1 MTDFS
6 VDPFRLGGLG
16 YLLDQIPT
24 PAMAR
29 VMQRLYDGDRI
40 VLARVGKGYCWQG
53 SDTPV
58 PAMVVKALVARQWI
72 VAPDF
77 DLFGERQSGR
87 LTVRGEH
94 DLNRFNFG

>member
-1 MTDFS
+1 
-6 VDPFRLGGLG
+6 
-16 YLLDQIPT
+16 
-24 PAMAR
+24 MAR
-29 VMQRLYDGDRI
+29 VMKRLYAGDRI
-40 VLARVGKGYCWQG
+40 AIARVGNGFSWQG

-58 PAMVVKALVARQWI
+58 PSSTVRALVARQWI